1 MGERHRAL
9 VAIDEGGRSRAT
21 FQELGEEDLPDG
33 DVTVRVRYSSLNYKD
48 GLAVT
53 GRGKIVRSFP
63 MVLGIDLAGEVE
75 QSDSPRWRPG
85 DQVLATGWGLSE
97 THPGGFTQRQR
108 LHSEQLTALP
118 DGMTL
123 EQSMVIGTA
132 GLTAMLCVMALE
144 EGGVGP
150 GRGPVVVSGA
160 AGGVGSVACALLAA
174 LGYQVTASTG
184 RPETHD
190 FLAGLG
196 VTAFVDRAELA
207 QAGGPPLG
215 KATWAGAVDTVG
227 STTLAT
233 ILSRTAPRGTVAAC
247 GLAGG
252 SDLPTT
258 VLPFILRSVRLQ
270 GVESVNCPAEVRQV
284 AWQRLAEVLTPERL
298 AAIGT
303 TEALSSVP
311 ELAERILSGQ
321 VLGRVAIDVDR

>member
-9 VAIDEGGRSRAT
+9 VAIDEGGRSRAS

-75 QSDSPRWRPG
+75 HSGSPRWHPG

-108 LHSEQLTALP
+108 LRSEQLTALP
-118 DGMTL
+118 DGMTP
-123 EQSMVIGTA
+123 EHSMVVGTA

-150 GRGPVVVSGA
+150 DRGPVVVSGA

-184 RPETHD
+184 RPQTHD

-196 VTAFVDRAELA
+196 VAAFVDRAELA

-233 ILSRTAPRGTVAAC
+233 ILSRTVPRGTVAAC

-258 VLPFILRSVRLQ
+258 VLPFILRNVRLQ
-270 GVESVNCPAEVRQV
+270 GIESVNCPAEVRQV

-303 TEALSSVP
+303 TEPLSSVP
-311 ELAERILSGQ
+311 ELAERILAGQ